1 MMRAL
6 TLSLMA
12 LALAA
17 CSGKVPTQAPT
28 GVTAQGGGATEYLS
42 NTPGGPALSS
52 APGDLTTT
60 TFGQPRSQPR
70 R

>member
-1 MMRAL
+1 MRVL
-6 TLSLMA
+6 TLSLVA

-17 CSGKVPTQAPT
+17 CSGKTPTRAPT
-28 GVTAQGGGATEYLS
+28 GITAQGGGATEYLS
-42 NTPGGPALSS
+42 DTPGGPALSS

-60 TFGQPRSQPR
+60 TFGQPRPQPR

>member
-1 MMRAL
+1 MRAL
-6 TLSLMA
+6 TLSLIA
-12 LALAA
+12 LALGA

-28 GVTAQGGGATEYLS
+28 GITAQGGGATEYLS

-52 APGDLTTT
+52 APGNLQTTT
-60 TFGQPRSQPR
+60 VEPSKPPFR